1 MDFNSRKST
10 RGLKKTGINEWF
22 DKQSGNMFYKDSKG
36 NLKMKIDIYERQL
49 HKQTMERLR
58 YYEKKTGISTK
69 QARQRESKRWTEY
82 TKSVKQWNNG
92 TINRASTVTRRR
104 KQLEQ
109 NNRSVLGYYS
119 KFNTRLQS
127 DMDEKRK
134 VIFSRARG
142 VHNIHNGKEYDNFIQ
157 AIATRLNVTVTEIE
171 KILFPKGLEEYS
183 KYVDMKTVIDN
194 TLANIDDLI
203 EKKLKSGEIDET
215 DKFFIR
221 ELIDTGK
228 DL

>member
-10 RGLKKTGINEWF
+10 RGLKKTGENEWF
-22 DKQSGNMFYKDSKG
+22 DKVSGNLFFKDSRG
-36 NLKMKIDIYERQL
+36 TLKMKVDTYERQL

-58 YYEKKTGISTK
+58 YYEKVTGISTQ
-69 QARQRESKRWTEY
+69 QARQRESKRWSEY
-82 TKSVKQWNNG
+82 TKAVKQWNKG

-109 NNRSVLGYYS
+109 NNRSILGYYS
-119 KFNTRLQS
+119 KFNSRLQS

-142 VHNIHNGKEYDNFIQ
+142 IHNIHNGIEYDNFIRT
-157 AIATRLNVTVTEIE
+157 IATRLNIDVSEIE

-183 KYVDMKTVIDN
+183 KYEDMKTVIYN
-194 TLANIDDLI
+194 TLPNIDDLI
-203 EKKLKSGEIDET
+203 EKKLNRGEIDET
-215 DKFFIR
+215 DQFFIR
-221 ELIDTGK
+221 ELLDTGK